1 MTWVISLGVAALGGV
16 CGLLLTG
23 FIANACVTWYQIPAR
38 EGASGYFVVFTAL
51 LGGVAGLVVSLI
63 TARIVAATLGSS
75 FGKEMGIALGVLLL
89 IAGISTVI
97 CRLIAHVPPTIDGQ
111 ELNLEVEFRFPANPN
126 TTNPPTADGKWYV
139 QLDPNT
145 SINPD
150 HASGYGEIKT
160 TAARLEDG
168 RWIVPTIVPL
178 FTERG
183 RRSVTLFKEGS
194 KDEIIFFWSCRCQA
208 VRARPLKNGATGIP
222 SDWRM
227 ASHGPPPNRWPV
239 FTAQYRS
246 SFSPTPPPPAPYV
259 DEMAVKAEAAFVA
272 LPRGRSLVSMAALIT
287 PTYDQPHRNKRALQ
301 AIAKRPNL
309 PREIE
314 ELALGDDAQLASD
327 ALRCVTKLSIPL
339 EPFNAP
345 MQKVGQNIA
354 ERIRKVNAVPVEQD
368 PSYLGAADI
377 SVRFS
382 AWHTTISLLRE
393 KAGGDFIPE
402 LKTILELSRVRK
414 DSNAM
419 QMDVCRVASFYLH
432 EWAGV
437 APLPTDPPPR

>member
-1 MTWVISLGVAALGGV
+1 MTWAISLGVAVLGGV

-75 FGKEMGIALGVLLL
+75 FGKEMGVTLGVLLL
-89 IAGISTVI
+89 IAGVSTVI

-111 ELNLEVEFRFPANPN
+111 ELNLEVEFRFPANNN

-160 TAARLEDG
+160 AAARLEDG
-168 RWIVPTIVPL
+168 RWIVPTAVPL

-194 KDEIIFFWSCRCQA
+194 KDEIISFGLP
-208 VRARPLKNGATGIP
+208 VPGRPGKAFEEW
-222 SDWRM
+222 SDWNPKRLADGQPWPATRAM
-227 ASHGPPPNRWPV
+227 ARFRVQIKP
-239 FTAQYRS
+239 
-246 SFSPTPPPPAPYV
+246 PTPPPPTTYV
-259 DEMAVKAEAAFVA
+259 DETAVKAEAAFVA
-272 LPRGRSLVSMAALIT
+272 LPADAPLSQWLPYT
-287 PTYDQPHRNKRALQ
+287 TYDQPQNERALQ

-314 ELALGDDAQLASD
+314 ELALGDDQEMAS
-327 ALRCVTKLSIPL
+327 AAIRCVTKLSIPL

-354 ERIRKVNAVPVEQD
+354 ERIRKVNAIPVEQD

-414 DSNAM
+414 DSNSM
-419 QMDVCRVASFYLH
+419 QMDVCRVASYYLH
-432 EWAGV
+432 EWAGI

>member
-1 MTWVISLGVAALGGV
+1 MTWVISLGVAVLGGV

-63 TARIVAATLGSS
+63 TARIVATTLGES
-75 FGKEMGIALGVLLL
+75 FGKEMGISLGVLLL
-89 IAGISTVI
+89 IAGVATVI

-111 ELNLEVEFRFPANPN
+111 ELNLEVEFRFPANNN
-126 TTNPPTADGKWYV
+126 TTNPPTAEGKWYV

-145 SINPD
+145 SLNPD
-150 HASGYGEIKT
+150 HASGYGEIK

-168 RWIVPTIVPL
+168 RWIVPTVVPL

-183 RRSVTLFKEGS
+183 MRSVTLFKEGS
-194 KDEIIFFWSCRCQA
+194 KDEIISFGLP
-208 VRARPLKNGATGIP
+208 VPGRPGKAFEEW
-222 SDWRM
+222 SDWIPRQQS
-227 ASHGPPPNRWPV
+227 AGQPWPATRATCRFRV
-239 FTAQYRS
+239 QVR
-246 SFSPTPPPPAPYV
+246 PPPPPQAAYV
-259 DEMAVKAEAAFVA
+259 DETAVKAEAAFVA
-272 LPRGRSLVSMAALIT
+272 LPPDAPLSQWLPYT
-287 PTYDQPHRNKRALQ
+287 TYDQPQNERALQ

-314 ELALGDDAQLASD
+314 ELALGDDQEMAS
-327 ALRCVTKLSIPL
+327 AAIRCVTKLSIPL
-339 EPFNAP
+339 EPFNGP

-382 AWHTTISLLRE
+382 AWHSTISVLRE

-414 DSNAM
+414 DSHAM
-419 QMDVCRVASFYLH
+419 QMDVCRVASFYLR